1 MSGPSGGGQGGNR
14 LIQSAGKW
22 LAYVIAAVT
31 AVFATPDLWTAWEPM
46 IVQNIYTRYNG
57 GLAETIYW
65 GLRFAAYPLV
75 FFTVSMTLG
84 VVFVSL
90 VLGIMLKLFGEHR

>member
-1 MSGPSGGGQGGNR
+1 MSGPSGGSQGGNR

-22 LAYVIAAVT
+22 LAYVFAAVT
-31 AVFATPDLWTAWEPM
+31 AVFATPDLWAAWEPV
-46 IVQNIYTRYNG
+46 IVQNIYARYSG
-57 GLAETIYW
+57 GLAESIYW
-65 GLRFAAYPLV
+65 GLRLASYPLV

-90 VLGIMLKLFGEHR
+90 VMGIMMKLFGGRR